1 MGLLIC
7 RRVTSYKMRVVRTAL
22 HPSTRHAPPF
32 RSNGLNKIIYL
43 FTSMVLVLPIP
54 SCRKAV
60 TFSVV
65 ERKLIRK
72 QVCPQQHMYLA
83 LSFEIPCYLDRI
95 GHCILAMVG
104 TEKNDDVT

>member
-43 FTSMVLVLPIP
+43 FTSKGLVLPIP
-54 SCRKAV
+54 SCRTAF
-60 TFSVV
+60 TLSGV
-65 ERKLIRK
+65 EWKLIRK
-72 QVCPQQHMYLA
+72 QVCPQQRVYLA
-83 LSFEIPCYLDRI
+83 LRCYVDRI
-95 GHCILAMVG
+95 EHCILAMVG
-104 TEKNDDVT
+104 TDKNDDVA